1 MFLSDTQVSRHEEA
15 GGPFSGCSCM
25 ASCRVD
31 PKSLNHSL
39 SVSSFILLYKQD
51 YSDSAAI
58 LKKEA
63 TEDLSSPYL
72 RIVLPLRH

>member
-39 SVSSFILLYKQD
+39 SVSSFILRLQN

-63 TEDLSSPYL
+63 TEVISSPYH

>member
-15 GGPFSGCSCM
+15 GRPFSGCSCM
-25 ASCRVD
+25 ASCRID
-31 PKSLNHSL
+31 PNSLNHSL
-39 SVSSFILLYKQD
+39 SVSSFTLQPQS

-63 TEDLSSPYL
+63 TEDLSSPCH
-72 RIVLPLRH
+72 RIVLSLHH

>member
-1 MFLSDTQVSRHEEA
+1 MFLSDIQVSRHEEA

-25 ASCRVD
+25 ADCRVD
-31 PKSLNHSL
+31 PESLNHSL
-39 SVSSFILLYKQD
+39 SVSSFILRLQN

-63 TEDLSSPYL
+63 AEVLPSPYL
-72 RIVLPLRH
+72 RIVLSFRH